1 MSRLC
6 SKEFQ
11 VRALTRNASSEA
23 AQALV
28 ERGVEVVSADL
39 AHKQSMLQAF
49 SGAYGLFLMTE
60 AGMDNPDEEIQLGKN
75 AADAAKQAGI
85 QHITKA
91 EIKDYMQKLGLPL
104 TTIYPGAFL
113 ENFFKYTVFMKQ
125 PDGTIFWSSNQS
137 SDKKPWHSCRA
148 TGTAVQ
154 EALQDPDRCIGKTF
168 AVKTEMVSAGKLSEM
183 ISQRIAENRRCRDVL
198 FLLFFL
204 GFWIGMVILAGFAWS
219 KGNPKLLTHGVDQ
232 FGFVCGSKNTYNN
245 ATIDLTEQKYLYY
258 LDPFALLNTSNLPWA
273 ASICVSAC
281 PGVADLCDVS
291 SLPCRNNSQYR
302 CPYYDLTP
310 DIGSPTSTLSAET
323 AGSDDTSYFSNLTST
338 TDTCAP
344 SSVPARYSKYYSQ
357 FVTGSTASQ
366 RCGEYHQLTSQF
378 PGAGPCYA
386 VWAQTYPWFYRCVPT
401 LPTQLAVDLYKE
413 AGSYVSKA
421 ETQLTSLSS
430 SLNNNEQRLR
440 RYISDINRGK
450 WIIIASGLGAGL
462 VLSLIWMLVL
472 RLFCGVMVWV
482 TIWMANLCFIA
493 CTIFSYAKAGD
504 VSTTSKLG
512 HYIAEELPAGSAA
525 DPTAGDR
532 KVWAIIAYVMTA
544 LTVLLFLFTLVML
557 RRIKIAVATLKVATQ
572 AIAHMPTLLL
582 FPLVPFVLE
591 VALVF
596 WWVFVAAYLYSSG
609 SIVTVYRSSSST
621 ATYDPL
627 DIAVALNFTTRA
639 AAGGSPPPPSVSA
652 PTAAVS
658 VSSSTAAEVEECAY
672 DPNCRYDLQ
681 WDKNM
686 EYAFI
691 YHFFGLLWT
700 NQFIVGFGYVTVALA
715 IAHYYWTR
723 GNREVMP
730 RFPVLHA
737 IRTTLRYHLGSIAL
751 GSFIIAVIQFIRA
764 MLEYVDRQMK
774 AANPGNVVMIYLM
787 ACIKCFMWYVQKVMQ
802 FINRNAYIVVAV
814 KGTGYCTS
822 AGRAIK
828 LIVNN
833 ALRLVAVNIMV
844 DVVVWMGKIA
854 VTAACGLLA
863 FGLSDLTYYT
873 DPVGHADTYLSS
885 PLMPVLIS
893 VLVGYTISNLFLQV
907 YEYAVNTIL
916 LSFCEDCEE
925 HDGNAQFAPPL
936 LIHALGQAQAH
947 HDAEVAKANK
957 GAVPLDTAPSS
968 QFITS

>member
-1 MSRLC
+1 
-6 SKEFQ
+6 
-11 VRALTRNASSEA
+11 
-23 AQALV
+23 
-28 ERGVEVVSADL
+28 
-39 AHKQSMLQAF
+39 
-49 SGAYGLFLMTE
+49 
-60 AGMDNPDEEIQLGKN
+60 
-75 AADAAKQAGI
+75 
-85 QHITKA
+85 
-91 EIKDYMQKLGLPL
+91 
-104 TTIYPGAFL
+104 
-113 ENFFKYTVFMKQ
+113 
-125 PDGTIFWSSNQS
+125 
-137 SDKKPWHSCRA
+137 
-148 TGTAVQ
+148 
-154 EALQDPDRCIGKTF
+154 
-168 AVKTEMVSAGKLSEM
+168 
-183 ISQRIAENRRCRDVL
+183 
-198 FLLFFL
+198 
-204 GFWIGMVILAGFAWS
+204 MVILAGFAWS
-219 KGNPKLLTHGVDQ
+219 KGDPKLLTHGVDQ

-245 ATIDLTEQKYLYY
+245 VTIDLTEQKYLYY

-273 ASICVSAC
+273 ASICVSEC
-281 PGVADLCDVS
+281 PGVNDVCDVS
-291 SLPCRNNSQYR
+291 SMPCKNNSQYSCLWLIQQSGVNVSKAVRFDR

-310 DIGSPTSTLSAET
+310 EIGSPTSTLSAET

-344 SSVPARYSKYYSQ
+344 SSGPARYNKYYSQ
-357 FVTGSTASQ
+357 FVTGSTANQ

-401 LPTQLAVDLYKE
+401 LPAQLAEDLYGP
-413 AGSYVSKA
+413 AASYIDKA
-421 ETQLTSLSS
+421 ETQLTGLSS
-430 SLNNNEQRLR
+430 SLGNNDQRLR

-450 WIIIASGLGAGL
+450 SWRRFGAVSDLDAGAAPVLWSHGLGDHLDGQPL
-462 VLSLIWMLVL
+462 LHSLHHLL
-472 RLFCGVMVWV
+472 
-482 TIWMANLCFIA
+482 
-493 CTIFSYAKAGD
+493 
-504 VSTTSKLG
+504 
-512 HYIAEELPAGSAA
+512 YIAAELPAGSAA

-532 KVWAIIAYVMTA
+532 KVWAVIAYVMTA

-582 FPLVPFVLE
+582 FPLVPFMLE

-627 DIAVALNFTTRA
+627 DIAVALNFTTRV

-652 PTAAVS
+652 PTGAVS
-658 VSSSTAAEVEECAY
+658 VQSSTAAEVEECAY

-700 NQFIVGFGYVTVALA
+700 NQFIVGFGY
-715 IAHYYWTR
+715 
-723 GNREVMP
+723 
-730 RFPVLHA
+730 
-737 IRTTLRYHLGSIAL
+737 HLGSIAL

-764 MLEYVDRQMK
+764 LLEYVDRQMK
-774 AANPGNVVMIYLM
+774 AANPENVVMNYLM

-828 LIVNN
+828 LILNN

-957 GAVPLDTAPSS
+957 GAVPLNTAPSS